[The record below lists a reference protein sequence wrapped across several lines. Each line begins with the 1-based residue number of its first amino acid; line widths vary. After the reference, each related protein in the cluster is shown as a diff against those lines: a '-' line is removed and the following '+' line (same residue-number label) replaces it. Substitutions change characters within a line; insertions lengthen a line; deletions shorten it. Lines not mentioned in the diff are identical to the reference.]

1 MDGGSHGTG
10 ERGAPLELDYAIRQ
24 IGRQSERRPGGLVH
38 PPSERRS
45 AGIAQD
51 LTFAAA
57 SGARRRE
64 QEIEQDSHEPQGD
77 GVRLPEASPALTATY
92 HPPDASH
99 RRSAPLRSLA
109 RWRPPQRAINVACA
123 LIGIAG
129 VAWILLSAFSFVKS
143 PGWGYD
149 FEAYLLAAYR
159 LAHGESPY
167 LAWTLAAPFRPGP
180 YGLYLYAPPLAV
192 ALLPLTALSVPAST
206 AVWFVVRGLLLIGSC
221 LLMPLRWQTRAV
233 VLGVAAISEA
243 VLVDMNLGNVSL
255 LVLFA
260 SVVAWRFLDRPAGAA
275 SIAFAMTV
283 RPTFAIY
290 FVWWVLRRR
299 WREIVVCLVTGL
311 AIILLTLPFVG
322 ISGYRDFLTLL
333 RNLSD
338 VTGVPNNQDFGS
350 AVARLG
356 LPSLASTAALFLGY
370 LIAVVAIVVSLRRG
384 AEISYLVTLG
394 ATLLLSP
401 LLWDHYLVLVL
412 PAMGF
417 LLERR
422 TVAGATLALLTLF
435 WMPAWLAPFVAL
447 GATLG
452 PFLARPAAPA
462 NQQPSDDPYAAG
474 SSNLS
479 LSPT

>member
-1 MDGGSHGTG
+1 V
-10 ERGAPLELDYAIRQ
+10 
-24 IGRQSERRPGGLVH
+24 RP
-38 PPSERRS
+38 
-45 AGIAQD
+45 
-51 LTFAAA
+51 
-57 SGARRRE
+57 
-64 QEIEQDSHEPQGD
+64 
-77 GVRLPEASPALTATY
+77 
-92 HPPDASH
+92 
-99 RRSAPLRSLA
+99 LA
-109 RWRPPQRAINVACA
+109 RWRPPQRAVDVALA
-123 LIGIAG
+123 IIGIAAG
-129 VAWILLSAFSFVKS
+129 AWILLSAFSFAKT

-159 LAHGESPY
+159 LANGDSPY

-192 ALLPLTALSVPAST
+192 ALLPFTALSVPGAT
-206 AVWFVVRGLLLIGSC
+206 AVWFVARGVLLIASC
-221 LLMPLRWQTRAV
+221 LLMPLRWQTRAG
-233 VLGVAAISEA
+233 VLGIAAISEA

-260 SVVAWRFLDRPAGAA
+260 SVVAWRFLDRPLGAA

-290 FVWWVLRRR
+290 LVWWVLRRR
-299 WREIVVCLVTGL
+299 WRPIVVCVATGL
-311 AIILLTLPFVG
+311 AIIVLTLPLVG
-322 ISGYRDFLTLL
+322 ISGYRDFLVLL

-338 VTGVPNNQDFGS
+338 VTGVPNNQDLGS
-350 AVARLG
+350 SVARLG
-356 LPSLASTAALFLGY
+356 LPSIASTGALFLGY
-370 LIAVVAIVVSLRRG
+370 VISVVAIVASLRRG
-384 AEISYLVTLG
+384 AEVSFLVTLG

-412 PAMGF
+412 PVIGF

-422 TVAGATLALLTLF
+422 TVAGAILALLTLF

-452 PFLARPAAPA
+452 PFLARPDPLST
-462 NQQPSDDPYAAG
+462 QPDADAYAAG
-474 SSNLS
+474 SSSLT

>member
-1 MDGGSHGTG
+1 
-10 ERGAPLELDYAIRQ
+10 
-24 IGRQSERRPGGLVH
+24 V
-38 PPSERRS
+38 
-45 AGIAQD
+45 
-51 LTFAAA
+51 
-57 SGARRRE
+57 
-64 QEIEQDSHEPQGD
+64 
-77 GVRLPEASPALTATY
+77 
-92 HPPDASH
+92 
-99 RRSAPLRSLA
+99 
-109 RWRPPQRAINVACA
+109 
-123 LIGIAG
+123 IGIAG
-129 VAWILLSAFSFVKS
+129 GAWILLSVFSFVKT

-159 LAHGESPY
+159 LAQGHSPY

-192 ALLPLTALSVPAST
+192 VLLPLTTLSVPAAT
-206 AVWFVVRGLLLIGSC
+206 AAWFVLRGVLLIASC

-260 SVVAWRFLDRPAGAA
+260 SVVAWRFLDRPLGAA

-299 WREIVVCLVTGL
+299 WREIAVCLVTGL

-322 ISGYRDFLTLL
+322 VNGYRDFLTLL

-350 AVARLG
+350 SVARLG
-356 LPSLASTAALFLGY
+356 LPSIVSTGALVLGY
-370 LIAVVAIVVSLRRG
+370 VIAVVAIVVSLRRG

-412 PAMGF
+412 PAIGF

-422 TVAGATLALLTLF
+422 TVAGAILALLTLF

-452 PFLARPAAPA
+452 PFLARPARADP
-462 NQQPSDDPYAAG
+462 QPDGENYAAG
-474 SSNLS
+474 SSSLS

>member
-1 MDGGSHGTG
+1 M
-10 ERGAPLELDYAIRQ
+10 IR
-24 IGRQSERRPGGLVH
+24 
-38 PPSERRS
+38 
-45 AGIAQD
+45 A
-51 LTFAAA
+51 
-57 SGARRRE
+57 
-64 QEIEQDSHEPQGD
+64 
-77 GVRLPEASPALTATY
+77 
-92 HPPDASH
+92 DASY
-99 RRSAPLRSLA
+99 RERAPVRAMA
-109 RWRPPQRAINVACA
+109 RWRPPQRALNVVLAIVGLTA
-123 LIGIAG
+123 A
-129 VAWILLSAFSFVKS
+129 AWIFLSAFSFVKS

-159 LAHGESPY
+159 LAHGGSPY

-192 ALLPLTALSVPAST
+192 ALLPLTALSVPAAA
-206 AVWFVVRGLLLIGSC
+206 AVWFVVRGILLIASC

-233 VLGVAAISEA
+233 VLAVAAVSEA

-260 SVVAWRFLDRPAGAA
+260 SVVAWRFLDRPIGAA

-290 FVWWVLRRR
+290 LVWWVLRRR
-299 WREIVVCLVTGL
+299 WREIVVCIATGL
-311 AIILLTLPFVG
+311 AIIVVTLPVVG
-322 ISGYRDFLTLL
+322 IGAYRDFLTLL

-350 AVARLG
+350 NVARLG
-356 LPSLASTAALFLGY
+356 LPSIASTGALLLGY
-370 LIAVVAIVVSLRRG
+370 LVAIVAIVASIRRG
-384 AEISYLVTLG
+384 AEISFLVTLG

-412 PAMGF
+412 PVIGF

-422 TVAGATLALLTLF
+422 TMAGAILALLTLF

-452 PFLARPAAPA
+452 PFLARPALPAPPA
-462 NQQPSDDPYAAG
+462 TAQPDGPSYVAG
-474 SSNLS
+474 SSS
-479 LSPT
+479 VSVSPT

>member
-1 MDGGSHGTG
+1 V
-10 ERGAPLELDYAIRQ
+10 RAI
-24 IGRQSERRPGGLVH
+24 
-38 PPSERRS
+38 
-45 AGIAQD
+45 
-51 LTFAAA
+51 
-57 SGARRRE
+57 
-64 QEIEQDSHEPQGD
+64 
-77 GVRLPEASPALTATY
+77 
-92 HPPDASH
+92 
-99 RRSAPLRSLA
+99 A
-109 RWRPPQRAINVACA
+109 RWRPPQRAVNTVLAIIGVA
-123 LIGIAG
+123 GG
-129 VAWILLSAFSFVKS
+129 AWILLSAFSFVKS

-159 LAHGESPY
+159 LAQGDSPY
-167 LAWTLAAPFRPGP
+167 LAWTLTAPFRPGP

-192 ALLPLTALSVPAST
+192 ALLPLTTLSVPAAT
-206 AVWFVVRGLLLIGSC
+206 AAWFVLRGILLIASC

-233 VLGVAAISEA
+233 VLAVGAISEA

-290 FVWWVLRRR
+290 LVWWVLRRR
-299 WREIVVCLVTGL
+299 WREIVVCIGTGL
-311 AIILLTLPFVG
+311 VIVVVSLPFVG
-322 ISGYRDFLTLL
+322 IDGYRDFLTLL

-338 VTGVPNNQDFGS
+338 VTGVPNNQDLGS

-356 LPSLASTAALFLGY
+356 LPSYASTGALLLGY
-370 LIAVVAIVVSLRRG
+370 LVAVVAIVVSIRRG

-412 PAMGF
+412 PAIGF

-422 TVAGATLALLTLF
+422 TVAGAILALLTLF

-452 PFLARPAAPA
+452 PFLARPAPSAP
-462 NQQPSDDPYAAG
+462 PSKADSYAAG
-474 SSNLS
+474 SSSLS